1 MRDVDVGTGRLGG
14 TGSGPEAEASPPP
27 LPPVRGAS
35 THGRPQGQRW
45 RRAGVGR
52 QDAQAVKQTAT
63 CTGDGH
69 TYGRPRP
76 RWEEA
81 VWGRGHA
88 VRPTVLVPPAR
99 GGHEHRGGGPHPSL
113 PDGTCPRGLP
123 SWGVRALNS
132 SQPRMRTADVL
143 RGPEGRAPRA
153 WPAVSPMPRWA
164 SVEATRPSSL
174 PTSPAC
180 PLPGGPSTPPAHVW
194 GQTPGLQPPTLP
206 KLSGPLSL
214 SCSTQGHSLS
224 RREPVAHESSHLRH
238 QVTRGWH

>member
-27 LPPVRGAS
+27 PPPARGAS

-81 VWGRGHA
+81 MWGRGHA

-174 PTSPAC
+174 PTNPAC

-214 SCSTQGHSLS
+214 SRSTQGHSLS
-224 RREPVAHESSHLRH
+224 RREPVAHESSHLWH